1 MSDAIAVVDAKI
13 RELTKLERELDRAL
27 KRELSKTLRAHVR
40 GALRA
45 NRSPDGDPIA
55 RRQDGAAALER
66 ADRAIKVV
74 VRGDRIEVRLTKRHL
89 VLHHLGRARGGITR
103 ELLPTEITPELQR
116 ELEAAA
122 KRVFERFTEAS
133 A

>member
-1 MSDAIAVVDAKI
+1 MTDAVAALTTKI
-13 RELTKLERELDRAL
+13 RELTKLEREFDRTL

-45 NRSPDGDPIA
+45 NQSPDGEPLA
-55 RRQDGAAALER
+55 RRQDGAPALER
-66 ADRAIKVV
+66 AHRAIKVV

-89 VLHHLGRARGGITR
+89 VLHHMGRARGGITR

-122 KRVFERFTEAS
+122 ARVLERFTGA